1 MTGEFLEGFPD
12 QYFILIQDSCR
23 SWPLQTGHDND
34 RAQQFSVSSSEP
46 GNETDTARD
55 NRKLAALLEENGYNI
70 TWKEVASG
78 PGWGTWRSRTDA
90 VLETLL
96 PLK

>member
-1 MTGEFLEGFPD
+1 MTGEFLEGFSG
-12 QYFILIQDSCR
+12 QYFILMQDFCR
-23 SWPLQTGHDND
+23 PWPLQTGHDND

-55 NRKLAALLEENGYNI
+55 NREFAAPLKENDDNV

-78 PGWGTWRSRTDA
+78 PGWGTWRSRSDA
-90 VLETLL
+90 VVETLL
-96 PLK
+96 ALE